1 MLLNKL
7 KARLSSFEE
16 AFSTASEKMADI
28 LQVHRPEKRREE
40 ERREEKRREEK
51 RRGATSTLQESD
63 RWRCTP
69 GCDPGAKRWQEA

>member
-28 LQVHRPEKRREE
+28 LQVQRP
-40 ERREEKRREEK
+40 EKRREEK

>member
-28 LQVHRPEKRREE
+28 LQVQRP
-40 ERREEKRREEK
+40 EKRREEK
-51 RRGATSTLQESD
+51 RRDIHVARE
-63 RWRCTP
+63 R
-69 GCDPGAKRWQEA
+69 

>member
-28 LQVHRPEKRREE
+28 LQVQRPET
-40 ERREEKRREEK
+40 REEKRREEARHPRCK
-51 RRGATSTLQESD
+51 RAVDGGALQGVIRVPSVGRKHNTLYL
-63 RWRCTP
+63 C
-69 GCDPGAKRWQEA
+69 

>member
-28 LQVHRPEKRREE
+28 LQVGKRGQGRHIHPP
-40 ERREEKRREEK
+40 RKRAADV
-51 RRGATSTLQESD
+51 GAL
-63 RWRCTP
+63 
-69 GCDPGAKRWQEA
+69 